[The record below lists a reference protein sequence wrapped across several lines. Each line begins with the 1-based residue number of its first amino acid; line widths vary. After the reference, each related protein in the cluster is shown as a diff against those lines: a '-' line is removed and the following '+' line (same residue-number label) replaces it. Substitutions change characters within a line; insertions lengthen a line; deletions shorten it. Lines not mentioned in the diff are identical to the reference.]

1 MITKCNVDQ
10 LSSIHKIINEA
21 ATAYKGVIPS
31 DRYHEPY
38 MTIDDLKL
46 EISNGVDFS
55 GYFQNGE
62 LVGVM
67 GIQNVLDVALIRH
80 AYVKSSK
87 QKTGIGEN
95 LLNSLLQKVT
105 CPVLIG
111 TWRDAFWAINFY
123 KKNGF
128 KVVTE
133 KEKNLLLK
141 KYWTIPERQ
150 IEESVV
156 LADSKWC
163 FTNSIT

>member
-1 MITKCNVDQ
+1 MITRCNAGHTI
-10 LSSIHKIINEA
+10 LIHEIINEA
-21 ATAYKGVIPS
+21 ATAYKGIIPS

-38 MTIDDLKL
+38 MTIDELKR
-46 EISNGVDFS
+46 EISSGVDFS
-55 GYFQNGE
+55 GYFQNDE

-67 GIQNVLDVALIRH
+67 GLQNVLDVALIRH
-80 AYVKSSK
+80 AYVRSSRQKS
-87 QKTGIGEN
+87 GIGRN
-95 LLNSLLQKVT
+95 LLHYLLQKVT

-128 KVVTE
+128 KIVTE
-133 KEKNLLLK
+133 KEKNFLLK

-163 FTNSIT
+163 LTNS

>member
-1 MITKCNVDQ
+1 MITRCNADYT
-10 LSSIHKIINEA
+10 LLIHEVINEA

-38 MTIDDLKL
+38 MTVDDLKQ

-67 GIQNVLDVALIRH
+67 GLQNVLDIALIRH

-87 QKTGIGEN
+87 QKTGIGRD
-95 LLNSLLQKVT
+95 LLNHLLQKVT
-105 CPVLIG
+105 SPVLIG
-111 TWRDAFWAINFY
+111 TWRDAFWAIAFY
-123 KKNGF
+123 EKNGF
-128 KVVTE
+128 KIVT
-133 KEKNLLLK
+133 KEQKNFLLK

-163 FTNSIT
+163 LTNS